1 MLKHK
6 RSAHPYV
13 RTRIVPNC
21 KKKDNEAK
29 KVNRILCTFCGQSLR
44 LDCIKVK
51 LLQFLYQKSLFIH
64 LISEPHPQIPFC
76 SENF

>member
-6 RSAHPYV
+6 RFAHPNL
-13 RTRIVPNC
+13 RIRIVPDC
-21 KKKDNEAK
+21 KKKNNEAK
-29 KVNRILCTFCGQSLR
+29 KVKRILCTFCGQSLR
-44 LDCIKVK
+44 LESIKVK
-51 LLQFLYQKSLFIH
+51 CLQFLLRKSLLIH